1 MNLIFNFHF
10 TGSPLWDLFS
20 KEAVMIENSW
30 NTAVRVMF
38 DLPLQ
43 THRSFIEPISETKH
57 LKFVLIERFLGFL
70 EQINKSTKKVPKQ
83 LLSFIKHD
91 VRSTTGSNLRNI
103 LLMTNKNHIDE
114 LRKEDVQK
122 LRYQNENQNN
132 YWKIGFIKE
141 ITDLKFNQLEV
152 DNFSKEELDE
162 ILTFLCTS

>member
-1 MNLIFNFHF
+1 
-10 TGSPLWDLFS
+10 
-20 KEAVMIENSW
+20 
-30 NTAVRVMF
+30 
-38 DLPLQ
+38 
-43 THRSFIEPISETKH
+43 
-57 LKFVLIERFLGFL
+57 
-70 EQINKSTKKVPKQ
+70 
-83 LLSFIKHD
+83 
-91 VRSTTGSNLRNI
+91 
-103 LLMTNKNHIDE
+103 MTNKNHIDE